1 MDVQPIS
8 LDVLLEKY
16 AKGNEKNQ
24 QDVRARV
31 AQALAAAEPKKIRGA
46 MQARFALALERF
58 IPAGRILSSAGTDI
72 QATLINCFVQ
82 PVGDAIQGVDANGH
96 PGIYDALKEAAETMR
111 RGGGVGYDFSSIRPL
126 GAFVRGTHSNA
137 SGPISYMHVFDRS
150 CETVE
155 SAGSRRGAQ
164 MGVLRVDHPDIEAF
178 IAAKDSGK
186 LTNFNISV
194 GVTEAFM
201 QAVEADADFEL
212 VHAVPAKGEVQKQNG
227 EGKFIYRTVRARD
240 LWKKIIVST
249 YDHAE
254 PGVLFIDQMNLENNL
269 WYAETIEATN
279 PCAEQPLPPY
289 GCCCLG
295 SLNLTL
301 YVNAPFSD
309 VAAFDFE
316 QFERDVTTAIRMLDN
331 VLDVTYW
338 PLERQKQEAASKR
351 RIGLGF
357 TGLGDALIMLGLR
370 YDTDAARAMAARIS
384 EVMRDRAYLASS
396 ELAQERGA
404 FPLFDADKYLAGRF
418 VSRLPEH
425 VRAAIRQHGIRNSHL
440 LSIAPT
446 GTISLAFADNASNGI
461 EPPFSWTY
469 DRLKRMPD
477 GQKVTY
483 AVEDHAWRL
492 YKSMGGDVGHLPP
505 AFVTALEISAI
516 DHMKMVAAVAPFI
529 DTSISKT
536 VNVPADYPFEEFED
550 LYTEA
555 WKAGLKGLATYRP
568 NSVLGSVLSVTE
580 TPSAKPA
587 EPVQESSIDVDYR
600 IVIDAKNLA
609 SEAMASLKW
618 DSRPD
623 IPHGAMAWIS
633 EKVVHPQGKF
643 VVSVSE
649 LEGVPFEV
657 WTIGNEQPRGLG
669 AIAKL
674 ISLDMR
680 ARDREWVRRKLE
692 ALRSVHGEDAFDFI
706 SPLSG
711 ELARAPSLA
720 SAFAQIVSY
729 RIGDQGSDRTPVC
742 DALFVKHEPRTT
754 PDGTMS
760 WTVDIKNPA
769 TGDDFVMILRET
781 RIGET
786 VRPYS
791 VSFSGTYPK
800 VLDGLARMLSM
811 DFRVIAPE
819 WAVMKLQALL
829 NYAEVRGDFMAR
841 VPGGQ
846 KSLNY
851 PSTIAYIAELLL
863 YRLKALN
870 VGLDAATKAAAET
883 PITSTPSAPSS
894 ASRARPCPECGTALE
909 KRDGCEQCPSCHYKG
924 SCG

>member
-1 MDVQPIS
+1 MDAQPIS

-16 AKGNEKNQ
+16 AKGEERTL
-24 QDVRARV
+24 QDVRSRV
-31 AQALAAAEPKKIRGA
+31 ACALAQAEPEALREKMER
-46 MQARFALALERF
+46 RFSEVLERF
-58 IPAGRILSSAGTDI
+58 IPAGRILSSAGTNI

-82 PVGDAIQGVDANGH
+82 PVGDAIQGVDGRGY

-111 RGGGVGYDFSSIRPL
+111 RGGGVGYDFSTIRPL

-155 SAGSRRGAQ
+155 SAGARRGAQ

-178 IAAKDSGK
+178 IASKDTGK

-194 GVTEAFM
+194 GVTDAFM
-201 QAVEADADFEL
+201 QAVEKDEPFNL
-212 VHAVPAKGEVQKQNG
+212 VHEIPCKEGGQPQDAS
-227 EGKFIYRTVRARD
+227 GKFIYQTVRARE

-269 WYAETIEATN
+269 WYAEEIEATN

-301 YVNAPFSD
+301 YVKQPFSD
-309 VAAFDFE
+309 KASFDFK
-316 QFERDVTTAIRMLDN
+316 QFEKDVAIAIRMLDN

-338 PLERQKQEAASKR
+338 PLEKQHAEAQAKR

-384 EVMRDRAYLASS
+384 EVMRDRAYLSS
-396 ELAQERGA
+396 AELAGERGA
-404 FPLFDADKYLAGRF
+404 FPLFDTDKYLSGRF
-418 VSRLPEH
+418 ISRLPEA
-425 VRAAIRQHGIRNSHL
+425 VREAIRQNGIRNSHL

-477 GQKVTY
+477 GSKVTY

-492 YKSMGGDVGHLPP
+492 YKSMGGDPQALPP
-505 AFVTALEISAI
+505 AFVTALEISAL

-536 VNVPADYPFEEFED
+536 VNVPGDYPFEDFEH

-555 WKAGLKGLATYRP
+555 WRSGLKGLATYRP
-568 NSVLGSVLSVTE
+568 NAVLGSVLSVSEPGTANATSSDTQTE
-580 TPSAKPA
+580 NSL
-587 EPVQESSIDVDYR
+587 DVDYR

-618 DSRPD
+618 DSRPE

-633 EKVVHPQGKF
+633 EKVKHPQGKF

-649 LEGVPFEV
+649 LDGVPFEV

-680 ARDREWVRRKLE
+680 ARDREWVHRKLQ
-692 ALRSVHGEDAFDFI
+692 ALRSVQGEDAFDFI
-706 SPLSG
+706 SPETG
-711 ELARAPSLA
+711 AMTRAPSLA
-720 SAFAQIVSY
+720 SAFAQIVAY

-742 DALFVKHEPRTT
+742 DALFVKHEPKTT

-760 WTVDIKNPA
+760 WTVDITNPA

-781 RIGET
+781 RVGDT

-791 VSFSGTYPK
+791 ISFSGTYPK

-819 WAVMKLQALL
+819 WAIMKLQALL
-829 NYAEVRGDFMAR
+829 DYAEVRGDFMAR
-841 VPGGQ
+841 VPGSK
-846 KSLNY
+846 KSRNY

-870 VGLDAATKAAAET
+870 GSSLHENMQPEKET
-883 PITSTPSAPSS
+883 LSAGPTS
-894 ASRARPCPECGTALE
+894 ASRARPCPECGTPME
-909 KRDGCEQCPSCHYKG
+909 KRDGCEACPSCNYKG
-924 SCG
+924 ACG

>member
-16 AKGNEKNQ
+16 AKGDETTQ
-24 QDVRARV
+24 ADVRARV

-82 PVGDAIQGVDANGH
+82 PVGDAIQGFDANGH

-155 SAGSRRGAQ
+155 SAGARRGAQ

-201 QAVEADADFEL
+201 KAVEADENFEL
-212 VHAVPAKGEVQKQNG
+212 VHTVPAKGEAQKQNA
-227 EGKFIYRTVRARD
+227 EGKFIYRTVRAKD

-269 WYAETIEATN
+269 WYAEKIEATN

-301 YVNAPFSD
+301 YVSNPFSD
-309 VAAFDFE
+309 MATFDFS
-316 QFERDVTTAIRMLDN
+316 QFEADVTTAIRMLDN

-370 YDTDAARAMAARIS
+370 YDTDAARDMAARIS
-384 EVMRDRAYLASS
+384 EVMRDRAYMASA

-404 FPLFDADKYLAGRF
+404 FPLFDAEKYLSGRF

-461 EPPFSWTY
+461 EPPFSWSY
-469 DRLKRMPD
+469 DRLKRMPN
-477 GQKVTY
+477 GQKV
-483 AVEDHAWRL
+483 D
-492 YKSMGGDVGHLPP
+492 
-505 AFVTALEISAI
+505 
-516 DHMKMVAAVAPFI
+516 
-529 DTSISKT
+529 
-536 VNVPADYPFEEFED
+536 
-550 LYTEA
+550 
-555 WKAGLKGLATYRP
+555 
-568 NSVLGSVLSVTE
+568 
-580 TPSAKPA
+580 
-587 EPVQESSIDVDYR
+587 
-600 IVIDAKNLA
+600 
-609 SEAMASLKW
+609 
-618 DSRPD
+618 
-623 IPHGAMAWIS
+623 
-633 EKVVHPQGKF
+633 
-643 VVSVSE
+643 
-649 LEGVPFEV
+649 
-657 WTIGNEQPRGLG
+657 
-669 AIAKL
+669 
-674 ISLDMR
+674 
-680 ARDREWVRRKLE
+680 
-692 ALRSVHGEDAFDFI
+692 
-706 SPLSG
+706 
-711 ELARAPSLA
+711 
-720 SAFAQIVSY
+720 
-729 RIGDQGSDRTPVC
+729 
-742 DALFVKHEPRTT
+742 
-754 PDGTMS
+754 
-760 WTVDIKNPA
+760 
-769 TGDDFVMILRET
+769 
-781 RIGET
+781 
-786 VRPYS
+786 
-791 VSFSGTYPK
+791 
-800 VLDGLARMLSM
+800 
-811 DFRVIAPE
+811 
-819 WAVMKLQALL
+819 
-829 NYAEVRGDFMAR
+829 VRGRRPRMA
-841 VPGGQ
+841 
-846 KSLNY
+846 
-851 PSTIAYIAELLL
+851 
-863 YRLKALN
+863 ALQIH
-870 VGLDAATKAAAET
+870 GRRHQ
-883 PITSTPSAPSS
+883 S
-894 ASRARPCPECGTALE
+894 ASRRLCHRTGNLGHRSHEDGRRRRALHRHVDLENRQCARRLSVRGLRASLHGSLESGSERAGHVSPQQRPGISAFCCRQTGRKSCRSTPGKQHRRRLPDRDRRQEPGLGGHGQPEVG
-909 KRDGCEQCPSCHYKG
+909 
-924 SCG
+924 

>member
-1 MDVQPIS
+1 MNAQPIS

-16 AKGNEKNQ
+16 AKGDEKSLP
-24 QDVRARV
+24 DVRSRV
-31 AQALAAAEPKKIRGA
+31 ARALAQAEPEAIRRE
-46 MQARFALALERF
+46 MESQFIEALERF

-72 QATLINCFVQ
+72 KATLINCFVQ
-82 PVGDAIQGVDANGH
+82 PVGDAIQGTDGRGY

-111 RGGGVGYDFSSIRPL
+111 RGGGVGYDFSTIRPL

-155 SAGSRRGAQ
+155 SAGARRGAQ

-178 IAAKDSGK
+178 ISAKDSGK

-201 QAVEADADFEL
+201 QAVEKDEMFNL
-212 VHAVPAKGEVQKQNG
+212 VHEIPGKEGGQAQDVT
-227 EGKFIYRTVRARD
+227 GKFIYRTVRARD

-269 WYAETIEATN
+269 WYAEEIEATN

-301 YVNAPFSD
+301 YVKAPFSD
-309 VAAFDFE
+309 KADFDFK
-316 QFERDVTTAIRMLDN
+316 QFEKDVSTAIRMLDN
-331 VLDVTYW
+331 VLEVTYW
-338 PLERQKQEAASKR
+338 PLEKQQAEAQAKR

-370 YDTDAARAMAARIS
+370 YDTEEARKMAARIS
-384 EVMRDRAYLASS
+384 EVMRDRAYLASA
-396 ELAQERGA
+396 ELANERGA
-404 FPLFDADKYLAGRF
+404 FPLFDAEKYLSGRF
-418 VSRLPEH
+418 VSRLPEK
-425 VRAAIRQHGIRNSHL
+425 IRDEIRKNGIRNSHL

-461 EPPFSWTY
+461 EPPFSWNY
-469 DRLKRMPD
+469 ERLKRMPD
-477 GQKVTY
+477 GAKVTY

-492 YKSMGGDVGHLPP
+492 YKSMGGDTSNLPP
-505 AFVTALEISAI
+505 AFVTALEISAL

-536 VNVPADYPFEEFED
+536 VNVPADYPFEDFEN

-555 WKAGLKGLATYRP
+555 WRAGLKGLATYRP
-568 NSVLGSVLSVTE
+568 NAVLGSVLSV
-580 TPSAKPA
+580 S
-587 EPVQESSIDVDYR
+587 EPVAASENVPEAPVENSLDVDYR

-618 DSRPD
+618 DSRPE

-633 EKVVHPQGKF
+633 EKVKHPQGKF

-649 LEGVPFEV
+649 LDGVPFEV

-680 ARDREWVRRKLE
+680 ARDREWVHRKLQ
-692 ALRSVHGEDAFDFI
+692 ALRSVQGEDAFDFI
-706 SPLSG
+706 SPATG
-711 ELARAPSLA
+711 TMTRAPSLA
-720 SAFAQIVSY
+720 SAFAQIVAY

-742 DALFVKHEPRTT
+742 DALFVKHEPKTT

-760 WTVDIKNPA
+760 WTVDITNPA

-781 RIGET
+781 RVGDT

-791 VSFSGTYPK
+791 ISFSGTYPK

-829 NYAEVRGDFMAR
+829 DYAEVRGDFMGR
-841 VPGGQ
+841 VPGSN
-846 KSLNY
+846 KSRNY

-870 VGLDAATKAAAET
+870 GSSPHENVQPETRMTVG
-883 PITSTPSAPSS
+883 IPSG
-894 ASRARPCPECGTALE
+894 SRARPCPECGTPME
-909 KRDGCEQCPSCHYKG
+909 KRDGCEACPSCNYKG
-924 SCG
+924 ACG